1 MVNIA
6 VEAEVE
12 NGAMSIRF
20 RGKLLIHFDGRDVRE
35 LQCIEEATG
44 GDEEY
49 GQSHKVLMMR

>member
-20 RGKLLIHFDGRDVRE
+20 LGKLLIDIDGRDVRE
-35 LQCIEEATG
+35 LQCIEEETG

-49 GQSHKVLMMR
+49 GESHKVLMMH